1 MPRRPKPEDQ
11 PRADQGARFFNEL
24 REEYKHDPEAKDW
37 IIANSGTLVRVFQTN
52 CVLTERQL
60 HRIRAAE
67 VEMFPND
74 QVGRLTASAC

>member
-1 MPRRPKPEDQ
+1 MPRRPRSEDQ
-11 PRADQGARFFNEL
+11 PRADQGARFYQEL
-24 REEYKHDPEAKDW
+24 QEEYKHDTEARDW

-67 VEMFPND
+67 VPIYPND
-74 QVGRLTASAC
+74 QAGG